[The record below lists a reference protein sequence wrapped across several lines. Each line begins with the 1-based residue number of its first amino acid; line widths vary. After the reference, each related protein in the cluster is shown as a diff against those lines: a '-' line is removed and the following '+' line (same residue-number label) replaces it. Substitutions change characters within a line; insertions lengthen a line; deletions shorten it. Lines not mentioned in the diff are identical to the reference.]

1 MAVSREFLAIFSWI
15 EPWVRFRKKCRK
27 ISWHCHFKALTKESF
42 KLGNYINLWKPANLV
57 KYCTY
62 VQYKIIFN
70 YLDLRAWI
78 ERCCYPLLSP
88 TWSQRWYPIGGK
100 YYYQR
105 QQNIFINIIIILVNS
120 NMNSIRQMLTKSK
133 LLFLPVNIIEIFV
146 ILTSKIGTKQRR
158 PFWDQYS
165 ACAVTGCYPEST

>member
-1 MAVSREFLAIFSWI
+1 M
-15 EPWVRFRKKCRK
+15 
-27 ISWHCHFKALTKESF
+27 
-42 KLGNYINLWKPANLV
+42 
-57 KYCTY
+57 
-62 VQYKIIFN
+62 
-70 YLDLRAWI
+70 DLRAWI

-133 LLFLPVNIIEIFV
+133 LLFLPVNIIV
-146 ILTSKIGTKQRR
+146 ICVINVKNWDKTKAAILRSVQRMR
-158 PFWDQYS
+158 SYWLLSWEHIYS
-165 ACAVTGCYPEST
+165 MHSCSNKKFKVHAQWRRNILRWIPCMS